1 LRNDKILNNLKIDTL
16 KAIEKSDIENKTGN
30 TNNDRATSLDRYNYK
45 INTKNNKILPNIRK
59 NTIGI
64 FID

>member
-1 LRNDKILNNLKIDTL
+1 LKNEKILNNLKIDTL

-30 TNNDRATSLDRYNYK
+30 TNNDRATSLDKYNFK
-45 INTKNNKILPNIRK
+45 INTKNNKNLPNIRR